1 MFLTGKDFVLGEKL
15 KRFSSAFVPIG
26 VSNTLPFLLYRV
38 VGGLFVCSMKCSFY
52 CRVYPIKIWMF
63 IIMEITSFCV
73 ELQILNTGNS
83 LKLIRRVWEYR
94 IQCLQYKITTTG
106 NSAVWFHCLGLFL
119 HSKSLHFLAFFSFFP
134 FFFFLLFSFSLRRA
148 VGLREQTTEPFSWP
162 RKENKKGMGA
172 AQVRRHRVKC
182 AKHNYKRVWQW
193 NRSWYLSRLVS
204 TIPIYW

>member
-26 VSNTLPFLLYRV
+26 VSNTLPFLFYRV

-119 HSKSLHFLAFFSFFP
+119 HSKSLHFLAFFFFLSFF
-134 FFFFLLFSFSLRRA
+134 FSFFFLFHLGEQWVCENRLQSHSA
-148 VGLREQTTEPFSWP
+148 GQEKKTKREWEQHRWEDIVLNVLNTII
-162 RKENKKGMGA
+162 KGFGSEIGA
-172 AQVRRHRVKC
+172 G
-182 AKHNYKRVWQW
+182 VWVD
-193 NRSWYLSRLVS
+193 L
-204 TIPIYW
+204 